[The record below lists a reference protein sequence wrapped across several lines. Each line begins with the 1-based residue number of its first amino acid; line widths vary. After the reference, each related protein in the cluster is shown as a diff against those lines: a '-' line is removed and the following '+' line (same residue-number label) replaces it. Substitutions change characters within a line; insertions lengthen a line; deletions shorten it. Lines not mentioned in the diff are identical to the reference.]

1 MLLKIRFRFH
11 IFIFEIVI
19 EINANLILANNTL
32 KVNFVNILINY
43 KYLDQ
48 TFAIYADPHW
58 YTRVTFDNF
67 FWLQLS

>member
-1 MLLKIRFRFH
+1 MLKIRFRFH

-32 KVNFVNILINY
+32 KVNFVTILINY

-48 TFAIYADPHW
+48 TFAIYADPH
-58 YTRVTFDNF
+58 
-67 FWLQLS
+67 